1 MITADAAPGPGSARM
16 QWLSYSV
23 FNVSNDSPCGV
34 NRLQTALRWK
44 WLPATEIPEPSWA
57 FRPPVHPSLILSG
70 MNFAVA
76 QLGSGDYLIILVAI
90 MAVVH
95 AGSAGVIVVIADGRQ
110 GC

>member
-1 MITADAAPGPGSARM
+1 M

-23 FNVSNDSPCGV
+23 FGVSNDSPCVLFQFPEPCGV
-34 NRLQTALRWK
+34 NRLQTALRCK
-44 WLPATEIPEPSWA
+44 RLPAIEIPEPSKA
-57 FRPPVHPSLILSG
+57 LRPPVHPLLILSG